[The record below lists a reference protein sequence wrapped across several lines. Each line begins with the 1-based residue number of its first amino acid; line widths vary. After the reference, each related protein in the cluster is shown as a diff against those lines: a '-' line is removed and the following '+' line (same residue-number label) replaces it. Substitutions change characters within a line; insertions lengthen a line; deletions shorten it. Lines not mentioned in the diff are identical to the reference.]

1 MERVRPGAVKQGV
14 LKDIMR
20 KIIFICAV
28 LTLLPRL
35 SAETLRF
42 RSGEILCAELSK
54 TMPYIMNRE
63 DADLTDLPENK
74 IYAALTVS
82 LDPGR
87 RISIYDYS
95 LKVSGTRYRCIALR
109 SGDNTIDGAKY
120 ECSGGGRNAR
130 CTLFFVLNAREVGT
144 GGSDRLRLVCNAIP
158 DAPEIPVVFVNRG
171 SDNFTAGRDIP
182 DSGMLTA
189 GK

>member
-1 MERVRPGAVKQGV
+1 MKFSHIVCTFV
-14 LKDIMR
+14 L
-20 KIIFICAV
+20 FCAV
-28 LTLLPRL
+28 AV
-35 SAETLRF
+35 SAETVRF

-54 TMPYIMNRE
+54 EKPEGVRN
-63 DADLTDLPENK
+63 ADKLDLSELPDRRV
-74 IYAALTVS
+74 YAALTVA

-87 RISIYDYS
+87 KISIYDYS
-95 LKVSGTRYRCIALR
+95 LKVSGTKYRCIALR

-158 DAPEIPVVFVNRG
+158 DSSEIPVVFVNRG
-171 SDNFTAGRDIP
+171 SDSFTAGRDIP
-182 DSGMLTA
+182 DSGKMIV

>member
-1 MERVRPGAVKQGV
+1 
-14 LKDIMR
+14 MR
-20 KIIFICAV
+20 KIIFICAVV

-54 TMPYIMNRE
+54 TMPFIMNRSE
-63 DADLTDLPENK
+63 ADLTGLPEK
-74 IYAALTVS
+74 LIYAALTVS

-95 LKVSGTRYRCIALR
+95 LKVSGTKYRCIALR

-130 CTLFFVLNAREVGT
+130 CTLFFALNAREAGI
-144 GGSDRLRLVCNAIP
+144 GGSERLRLVCNAVP
-158 DAPEIPVVFVNRG
+158 GVHELPVVFVNRG
-171 SDNFTAGRDIP
+171 SDKFTEGRDIP
-182 DSGMLTA
+182 DSGMMTV